1 MVRENEEQPSP
12 RGQERGRGGRRSRGR
27 GVGGGWDYRT
37 IASEAEVA
45 AVLLWGVGE
54 GEEQR
59 PHCPHVCMWGRDHG
73 ASSDCLNQEVDKGE
87 GLG

>member
-1 MVRENEEQPSP
+1 M
-12 RGQERGRGGRRSRGR
+12 
-27 GVGGGWDYRT
+27 
-37 IASEAEVA
+37 A